1 MIDRRAGVTRL
12 SISILPELSTCGDHK
27 HRRSCRLRVKR
38 CPASGSLVV
47 RGRYCHIRPSL
58 PELRLREEA
67 PALSQGS
74 RRKAMRRVLRVE
86 VPNSASAS
94 SRNSSAFPAKLF
106 AQILERQV
114 EVLGV
119 ASRLDFLDAML
130 VSIRRS

>member
-1 MIDRRAGVTRL
+1 
-12 SISILPELSTCGDHK
+12 
-27 HRRSCRLRVKR
+27 
-38 CPASGSLVV
+38 
-47 RGRYCHIRPSL
+47 
-58 PELRLREEA
+58 
-67 PALSQGS
+67 
-74 RRKAMRRVLRVE
+74 MRRVLRVE